1 MGATLWLV
9 TAATLQMAP
18 PVADTA
24 PLGLGDASPP
34 VARLPMV
41 TPEFTS
47 YQPDPFPADSPSGR
61 PRAIEHSDFYYARL
75 GIHRYA
81 SYAIVPTFVAE
92 YALGQSLFNHPP
104 GSSGT
109 RTAHS
114 IVGGGLVGLFGL
126 NTVTGVWNLW
136 DSRHDA
142 PGRARRYIHAAL
154 MLASDAGFVAT
165 EAVAPGRRQA
175 VRDPSRRRLHRT
187 LALSSMGLALGGYG
201 MMLIW
206 K

>member
-1 MGATLWLV
+1 VGTVVLL
-9 TAATLQMAP
+9 AAAAVLQQVS
-18 PVADTA
+18 PVADSATRLAVRGPVLA
-24 PLGLGDASPP
+24 PA
-34 VARLPMV
+34 
-41 TPEFTS
+41 FTS
-47 YQPDPFPADSPSGR
+47 YTPSLVDADTGSRR
-61 PRAIEHSDFYYARL
+61 PRAIEHSDFYYLRL

-81 SYAIVPTFVAE
+81 SYAIIPAFVTE
-92 YALGQSLFNHPP
+92 YALGQKLYNNPP

-114 IVGGGLVGLFGL
+114 VAAIGVVGLFGL

-136 DSRHDA
+136 DSRHDQ
-142 PGRARRYIHAAL
+142 PGRVRRWLHAAL
-154 MLASDAGFVAT
+154 MLTADAGFVAT
-165 EAVAPGRRQA
+165 EATAPGRRLA

-187 LALSSMGLALGGYG
+187 LALSSMGVALTGYG